1 MKHSSARNVIE
12 RAFGVLKG
20 RWVILRGNSY
30 YPVEVQC
37 RTILTCCLLHKLI
50 NREMPN
56 FDIEND
62 IDESHPAAKGLLNK
76 SFPYYDELSYMLG
89 KNRATESQAETFTDV
104 ELNDPTGYEEFAADA
119 APDMDF

>member
-1 MKHSSARNVIE
+1 MDEHEFASLLNVFITSQCQL
-12 RAFGVLKG
+12 VLM
-20 RWVILRGNSY
+20 L
-30 YPVEVQC
+30 E
-37 RTILTCCLLHKLI
+37 LL
-50 NREMPN
+50 N
-56 FDIEND
+56 ND
-62 IDESHPAAKGLLNK
+62 TKRITHIPHDTRHRIRQFAYFRMIHDSDLSHPAAKGLLNK